1 MKLTGQPVSPSQRKY
16 GEDDKEIQDRL
27 ETENLKIASACS
39 KRGQECLKETGALT
53 QTHLQQLPID

>member
-1 MKLTGQPVSPSQRKY
+1 MKLTDQPVSPSQRKY
-16 GEDDKEIQDRL
+16 NDDKEIQDRL

-53 QTHLQQLPID
+53 QTHLQQPPVD